1 MVTVPPAPEI
11 VRLLAALVTSMTAS
25 LAAMIEKLRLVDAV
39 APVYCNVPP
48 LNTRLAAE
56 MAAAPRLL
64 ALPPLPMEPTD
75 KVPPVR
81 VVTPVKEFRPLR
93 VVVPALVLV
102 SVAEPARMAETSPV
116 PLRA

>member
-1 MVTVPPAPEI
+1 M
-11 VRLLAALVTSMTAS
+11 LAALVTSMTAS
-25 LAAMIEKLRLVDAV
+25 LAAMIEKLRLVAAV
-39 APVYCNVPP
+39 APVYWSVPP

-64 ALPPLPMEPTD
+64 ALPPLPMELTD

-81 VVTPVKEFRPLR
+81 VVTPVKVFRPLR
-93 VVVPALVLV
+93 VMMVAAPLLVTVP
-102 SVAEPARMAETSPV
+102 EPARMAEISPV